1 MFERF
6 TEKARRVI
14 FFARYEASS
23 LGTPYIDTQHLLLG
37 LLREDKSLIRQVLP
51 NLDYE
56 SARQDMAERVGPKQ
70 ANVPTSVDLP
80 LAEDAENALKYAM
93 EEADRLNSKHIDTGH
108 LLLGLLHNSDFES
121 AKFLSRFGA
130 NLGSLRKRVEAL
142 RLRTGLT
149 ELESPSARTVFP
161 AYVRRFAQAPGS
173 PPPDIIEIHG
183 KKWFTEI
190 IQQAV
195 TRLTSDAW
203 LWERKLWQ
211 PRDVV
216 YEKNGKRLS
225 FDLTLAQDTEK
236 FLLVKNGWKKDNCAI
251 CRWELFESN
260 DPAHGTGFTNGRD
273 WICEECHTRFIAND
287 FFASPYSDFT

>member
-23 LGTPYIDTQHLLLG
+23 LGTPYIDTNHLLLG
-37 LLREDKSLIRQVLP
+37 MLREDKALIRHALP
-51 NLDYE
+51 NVDYE
-56 SARQDMAERVGPKQ
+56 SARQDIAERVGTKQ
-70 ANVPTSVDLP
+70 KNIPTSVDLP
-80 LAEDAENALKYAM
+80 LAEDAESALKYAM
-93 EEADRLNSKHIDTGH
+93 EEADRLNSKYIDTGH
-108 LLLGLLHNSDFES
+108 LLLALVHNSEFAS
-121 AKFLSRFGA
+121 AKFLSRFGG
-130 NLGSLRKRVEAL
+130 NLDSLRKRVEAL
-142 RLRTGLT
+142 PLSTGLS

-183 KKWFTEI
+183 RKWFTEI
-190 IQQAV
+190 IRQAA

-236 FLLVKNGWKKDNCAI
+236 FLLVKN
-251 CRWELFESN
+251 
-260 DPAHGTGFTNGRD
+260 
-273 WICEECHTRFIAND
+273 
-287 FFASPYSDFT
+287 